1 MEKIKKM
8 FKSVSSKNGTY
19 SVGLTVLVLVIAVL
33 VNLVA
38 GQLPESMRN
47 IDISDNGIY
56 EISEVSEEILDELD
70 KEVKL
75 TVVADLDSVDQRI
88 ETFVKKYAALSKK
101 IDLEWID
108 SVQHP
113 SALQKYNTEGDIINV
128 ECEETGKS
136 TQIAFDD
143 IIKYDEYTYYMSGQ
157 LSETEFDGE
166 GQLTSAIGY
175 VTSTET
181 KKIYRT
187 SGHGEATFSTSVN
200 ELFSKNNLETS
211 EINLSMNAQIPE
223 DCDLL
228 FLYAPSSDIT
238 DAEKTLIEDYLADG
252 GNVYLILGTD
262 EVDLPNLEAI
272 MADYGLGR
280 ADGYIADMQRCY
292 QNNYYAIFPQ
302 LTLTG
307 DLGQG
312 IKNEM
317 VLLLNSHGLEK
328 LDTED
333 DALTV
338 STFMETSTQ
347 SYAVREDGETE
358 GQYILGA
365 VAKKTCDTGD
375 EDTNEDEEDAG
386 SGDTEES
393 EVSRLTV
400 VASDSLISADI
411 TDQLTTLDN
420 LTLFVNSVMNNF
432 DDVENVA
439 IEAKSLSVE
448 QNTPVHA
455 GTISLIIIFVIP
467 IAILVIGFVT
477 WMRRR
482 KS

>member
-8 FKSVSSKNGTY
+8 FRSVSSKNGTY
-19 SVGLTVLVLVIAVL
+19 SIGLTALVLVAAVL

-38 GQLPESMRN
+38 GQLPESIRN
-47 IDISDNGIY
+47 IDISDNRLY
-56 EISEVSEEILDELD
+56 EISDVSEEILDKLD
-70 KEVKL
+70 KEVKM
-75 TVVADLDSVDQRI
+75 TVIAELDSVDQRI
-88 ETFVKKYAALSKK
+88 ETFVKKYAALSDK

-113 SALQKYNTEGDIINV
+113 SALQEYDTDGDIINV

-136 TQIAFDD
+136 TQISFDD
-143 IIKYDEYTYYMSGQ
+143 IIQYDEYSYYMTGQ
-157 LSETEFDGE
+157 MSETEFDGE
-166 GQLTSAIGY
+166 GQLTSAVGY

-187 SGHGEATFSTSVN
+187 SGHGEGTFSTSVS
-200 ELFSKNNLETS
+200 ELFSKNNLETA
-211 EINLSMNAQIPE
+211 EINLSMNAEIPD

-238 DAEKTLIEDYLADG
+238 DDEKTLIEDYLAG
-252 GNVYLILGTD
+252 GGKVYLLLGEA
-262 EVDLPNLEAI
+262 EVDMPNLDAI
-272 MADYGLGR
+272 MADYGLKR

-292 QNNYYAIFPQ
+292 QGNYYAIFPQ
-302 LTLTG
+302 LTLSG
-307 DLGQG
+307 KIAQG

-317 VLLLNSHGLEK
+317 VLLLNSHGLEEV
-328 LDTED
+328 DTDD

-338 STFMETSTQ
+338 STFMQTSAQ
-347 SYAVREDGETE
+347 SYAVREDGENE

-365 VAKKTCDTGD
+365 VSSKVCDT
-375 EDTNEDEEDAG
+375 EQA
-386 SGDTEES
+386 DTEES
-393 EVSRLTV
+393 DEENDAEASEASEKAQLTV

-455 GTISLIIIFVIP
+455 GAISLVIIFVIP
-467 IAILVIGFVT
+467 LAVLVIGFVA

-482 KS
+482 KA

>member
-1 MEKIKKM
+1 M
-8 FKSVSSKNGTY
+8 
-19 SVGLTVLVLVIAVL
+19 
-33 VNLVA
+33 
-38 GQLPESMRN
+38 
-47 IDISDNGIY
+47 
-56 EISEVSEEILDELD
+56 
-70 KEVKL
+70 
-75 TVVADLDSVDQRI
+75 
-88 ETFVKKYAALSKK
+88 
-101 IDLEWID
+101 
-108 SVQHP
+108 
-113 SALQKYNTEGDIINV
+113 
-128 ECEETGKS
+128 
-136 TQIAFDD
+136 
-143 IIKYDEYTYYMSGQ
+143 
-157 LSETEFDGE
+157 
-166 GQLTSAIGY
+166 
-175 VTSTET
+175 TSTET

-238 DAEKTLIEDYLADG
+238 DDEKTLIEDYLADG

-400 VASDSLISADI
+400 VASDSLISSDI